1 MFLSEKWVWLCTFS
15 HGVLRALNV
24 IIHTSKIINENFLSL
39 KVLVPIQLMPE
50 KSSLFQIA
58 LVAWVSGNANKAWL
72 DD

>member
-1 MFLSEKWVWLCTFS
+1 MHFFPWGSQGIKCNHS
-15 HGVLRALNV
+15 HKAQYT
-24 IIHTSKIINENFLSL
+24 TSKIINENFLSL

>member
-1 MFLSEKWVWLCTFS
+1 MHFLPWGSQGIKCDHS
-15 HGVLRALNV
+15 HKAQYT
-24 IIHTSKIINENFLSL
+24 TSKITNENSENFLSL